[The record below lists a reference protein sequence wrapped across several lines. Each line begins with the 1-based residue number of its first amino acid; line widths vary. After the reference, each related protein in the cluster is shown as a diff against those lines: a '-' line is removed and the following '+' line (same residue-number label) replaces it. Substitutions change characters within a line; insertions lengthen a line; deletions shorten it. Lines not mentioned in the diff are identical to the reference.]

1 MTVRLESHG
10 TARVVRI
17 DRDHARNAL
26 DSATMDS
33 IIEAAGRIANDPE
46 ARAIVLATY
55 GSTFVAGGDLKE
67 FGALTGEAGGQT
79 VARKGL
85 AMIDALRGCA
95 LPLIAAIDGD
105 AYGGGCEV
113 ASACDLR
120 FCSSTARLH
129 WVQNKLAVTTGW
141 GATARLVAIVGRS
154 TATRWLLSAATVSAD
169 EALAAGFVD
178 GVADAARGQSAEQL
192 ALAFCATFDGI
203 DPAVTREQLALLRDG
218 QESPQSRA
226 REESAFARTWALE
239 AHERAVR
246 RFLAR
251 RR

>member
-1 MTVRLESHG
+1 MSVRLEQSG
-10 TARVVRI
+10 SARVLRI
-17 DRDHARNAL
+17 DREHARNAL
-26 DSATMDS
+26 DSATMDAM
-33 IIEAAGRIANDPE
+33 IEAARRVSDDPD

-67 FGALTGEAGGQT
+67 FGALTGEAGGRT

-85 AMIDALRGCA
+85 AVIDALRACA

-120 FCSSTARLH
+120 FCSSNARLH

-141 GATARLVAIVGRS
+141 GATERLVSIVGRA
-154 TATRWLLSAATVSAD
+154 TATRWLLSAASVSAE
-169 EALAAGFVD
+169 EAHAAGFVD
-178 GVADAARGQSAEQL
+178 TIADAARGQSAEEL
-192 ALAFCATFDGI
+192 ALTFCATLDAV
-203 DPAVTREQLALLRDG
+203 DPAVTREQLALLREG
-218 QESPQSRA
+218 QESPERRA
-226 REESAFARTWALE
+226 SEESAFARTWALE

-246 RFLAR
+246 RFLSR